1 MIDINKA
8 MIDVS
13 ESKQELN
20 EKLGTAIDLKV
31 NTDELKNAIKTQQD
45 TYNQLVQKLADYQ
58 KEFNSQVS
66 SGAIKKDSEAWFKG
80 QENIQKFTSEIYK
93 ASSELIEFQDKL
105 REIEYDTLQNLI
117 DGFERAVSKIDAQIE
132 LLKSRDEVV
141 PESLYQ
147 EQMDNN
153 NAQIKANKE
162 LRDKKL
168 AEQALY
174 DVNSERYQELAEEI
188 QKIDEETLGLSTDNE
203 KLKDSIFELRF
214 NPLDEALEKYD
225 DLSSEIKSF
234 YDLLNEDAF
243 FDKNGGGTADLAA
256 GLALLQ
262 QNIAVSKQKI
272 SDLTTG
278 LNKLQESFDNGVIS
292 EKEFAEKSK
301 EYRDELQSSVAD
313 VKDFS
318 DAITDLYMKQMQ
330 KEVEATEELIDK
342 YADARKQKESFFQYD
357 KKLKKQQKS
366 VDLIKAQIA
375 ALDGINNT
383 AAQAEKKRLE
393 AELAQ
398 EQESL
403 DDLKHEHKNEIL
415 DLGDE
420 KLKEDLNTMLEDTEF
435 AIASSAEKQQQIIDS
450 MLNSVVGKYQDAFSK
465 INQIIGNTG
474 WVGSNEFNQ
483 NQSQL
488 GTQSGAQS
496 QKDNATQSQSNVGS
510 SSTANGTVTDKI
522 DNNDKFNQQVEQDI
536 TQKPN
541 TDNRPIA
548 ELKLSP
554 TSVSL
559 EEGKST
565 SVKATIRPNDAKNK
579 TLSWTSSDDVIATVS
594 NGTIRANKPGSC
606 KITATTTDGSGI
618 SASVSVNVT
627 KKPEPP
633 KPKPPTPSKP
643 TTSGGNGKPEIG
655 DAVTF
660 ASGRYYYDS
669 QGKRPSGNQ
678 MLGKTVYINRIN
690 TKKWATKPYHVAKD
704 KQGKH
709 ALGWLG
715 LNQIKGYKFGTRHVN
730 KTGEYWTG
738 EGDGNNFT
746 GSPEIIISKDGGV
759 LTHLERGDKVFNHE
773 MSENLWNLA
782 KEGDSLLMNDK
793 ALGLNM
799 NGGNKLV
806 NNNINYN
813 NDVNINNH
821 FEVHGDMDSRVA
833 DKLSKQLEK
842 TILEN
847 GCKFTV
853 NHISNELRKVGL
865 RR

>member
-31 NTDELKNAIKTQQD
+31 NTDELKNAIKAQQD

-132 LLKSRDEVV
+132 LLEARDEVV

-318 DAITDLYMKQMQ
+318 DAISDLYMKQMQ

-342 YADARKQKESFFQYD
+342 YADARKQKEKYFDYD

-375 ALDGINNT
+375 ALEGVNNA

-403 DDLKHEHKNEIL
+403 DNLKHEHSLEIL

-420 KLKEDLNTMLEDTEF
+420 KLKEDLSELLENTEYE
-435 AIASSAEKQQQIIDS
+435 IAHSAEKQQQIIDS
-450 MLNSVVGKYQDAFSK
+450 MLNSVVGKYQSAFDK

-541 TDNRPIA
+541 TDNRPVA

-579 TLSWTSSDDVIATVS
+579 TLSWTSSDDSIATVS

-660 ASGRYYYDS
+660 TSGRYYYDS
-669 QGKRPSGNQ
+669 QGKRPSGKQ

-782 KEGDSLLMNDK
+782 KEGDALLMNDK

-799 NGGNKLV
+799 NGGTKLV

-853 NHISNELRKVGL
+853 NHISTELRKVGL

>member
-1 MIDINKA
+1 
-8 MIDVS
+8 MIDVT

-31 NTDELKNAIKTQQD
+31 NTDELKNAIKAQQD

-132 LLKSRDEVV
+132 LLEARDEVV
-141 PESLYQ
+141 PESLYK

-188 QKIDEETLGLSTDNE
+188 QKIDEETLGLLTDNE

-214 NPLDEALEKYD
+214 SHLDEALEKYD

-301 EYRDELQSSVAD
+301 EYRDELQSSVKD
-313 VKDFS
+313 VKDFQ

-330 KEVEATEELIDK
+330 KENEVLQESIEK
-342 YADARKQKESFFQYD
+342 RKKALRAKEDYYNYD
-357 KKLKKQQKS
+357 KKIKSQTKDISMLQSQINALTGVNNSYAKSELKRLQEQLKKAEEELSETKREHS
-366 VDLIKAQIA
+366 V
-375 ALDGINNT
+375 
-383 AAQAEKKRLE
+383 EM
-393 AELAQ
+393 Q
-398 EQESL
+398 EQGL
-403 DDLKHEHKNEIL
+403 DKMS
-415 DLGDE
+415 
-420 KLKEDLNTMLEDTEF
+420 EDLDKILEDTEF

-450 MLNSVVGKYQDAFSK
+450 MLSKIVGSYQDAFGK
-465 INQIIGNTG
+465 INEIIGNTG

-496 QKDNATQSQSNVGS
+496 QKDNATQSQSNVDS
-510 SSTANGTVTDKI
+510 SSTASGTVTDKI

-541 TDNRPIA
+541 TDNRPVA

-579 TLSWTSSDDVIATVS
+579 TLAWTSSDDAIATVS

-643 TTSGGNGKPEIG
+643 NTSGGNGKPEIG

-678 MLGKTVYINRIN
+678 MLGKTVYISHIN
-690 TKKWATKPYHVAKD
+690 TKKWATKPYHVARD

-799 NGGNKLV
+799 NGGTKII

-821 FEVHGDMDSRVA
+821 FEVHGDMDTRVA
-833 DKLSKQLEK
+833 DQLSKKLEK
-842 TILEN
+842 AIYEN
-847 GCKFTV
+847 GYQYTSKRLY
-853 NHISNELRKVGL
+853 NEGRKVGM
-865 RR
+865 RVKAGV

>member
-20 EKLGTAIDLKV
+20 EKLGTAINLEV
-31 NTDELKNAIKTQQD
+31 NTNELKNAIKAQQD

-132 LLKSRDEVV
+132 LLKTRDEVV
-141 PESLYQ
+141 LESLYK

-168 AEQALY
+168 AEQSLY

-188 QKIDEETLGLSTDNE
+188 QKIDEETLGLLTDNE

-225 DLSSEIKSF
+225 RLNDEIGDFLDLI
-234 YDLLNEDAF
+234 DEDSY
-243 FDKNGGGTADLAA
+243 FDKAGKGTANLAA
-256 GLALLQ
+256 ALALMQ
-262 QNIAVSKQKI
+262 QGIANSKQKV
-272 SDLTTG
+272 SDLRTG
-278 LNKLQESFDNGVIS
+278 LEKLEESFKNGVIS
-292 EKEFAEKSK
+292 EKEYNEKSQ
-301 EYRDELQSSVAD
+301 EYQESIRDSISVTQ
-313 VKDFS
+313 KYES
-318 DAITDLYMKQMQ
+318 QLKDLYLTQMR
-330 KEVEATEELIDK
+330 KEVEATENLIYR
-342 YADARKQKESFFQYD
+342 YADARHQKEKYFDYD

-366 VDLIKAQIA
+366 VDMLKAELA
-375 ALDGINNT
+375 ALEGVNNA
-383 AAQAEKKRLE
+383 AAQARAKQIRADL
-393 AELAQ
+393 Q
-398 EQESL
+398 SEQEAL

-420 KLKEDLNTMLEDTEF
+420 KLKEDLSELLENTEYE
-435 AIASSAEKQQQIIDS
+435 IAHSAEKQQQIIDS

-522 DNNDKFNQQVEQDI
+522 DNNDKFNQKVEQDI

-579 TLSWTSSDDVIATVS
+579 TLSWTSSDDGIATVS

-660 ASGRYYYDS
+660 TSGRYYYDS
-669 QGKRPSGNQ
+669 QGKRPSGKQ

-738 EGDGNNFT
+738 EGEGNNFT

-793 ALGLNM
+793 MLGLNM
-799 NGGNKLV
+799 NGGTKLV

-842 TILEN
+842 TLMEN

>member
-31 NTDELKNAIKTQQD
+31 NTDELKNAIKAQQD

-132 LLKSRDEVV
+132 LLKARDEVV
-141 PESLYQ
+141 PESLYK

-153 NAQIKANKE
+153 NAQIQANKE

-188 QKIDEETLGLSTDNE
+188 QKIDEETLGLLTDNE

-214 NPLDEALEKYD
+214 NSLDEALEKYD

-342 YADARKQKESFFQYD
+342 YADARKQKEKYFDYD

-375 ALDGINNT
+375 ALEGINNAT
-383 AAQAEKKRLE
+383 AQAEKKRLE

-403 DDLKHEHKNEIL
+403 DNLKHEHSLEIL

-420 KLKEDLNTMLEDTEF
+420 KLKEDLSELLENTEYE
-435 AIASSAEKQQQIIDS
+435 IAHSAEKQQQIIDS

-474 WVGSNEFNQ
+474 WVGSSEFNQ

-488 GTQSGAQS
+488 GSQSGAQS

-541 TDNRPIA
+541 TDNRPVA

-579 TLSWTSSDDVIATVS
+579 TLSWTSSDDNIATVS
-594 NGTIRANKPGSC
+594 NGTICANKPGSC

-660 ASGRYYYDS
+660 TSGRYYYDS
-669 QGKRPSGNQ
+669 QGKRPSGKQ

-799 NGGNKLV
+799 NGGTKLV

-833 DKLSKQLEK
+833 DELSKKLKQS
-842 TILEN
+842 ILED
-847 GCKFTV
+847 GYLYTSKKLYT
-853 NHISNELRKVGL
+853 ETK
-865 RR
+865 RRW

>member
-31 NTDELKNAIKTQQD
+31 NTDELKNAIKAQQD

-132 LLKSRDEVV
+132 LLEARNEVV
-141 PESLYQ
+141 PESLYK

-168 AEQALY
+168 SEQALY

-188 QKIDEETLGLSTDNE
+188 QKIDEETLGLLTDNE

-225 DLSSEIKSF
+225 RLNDEIGDFLDLI
-234 YDLLNEDAF
+234 DEDSY
-243 FDKNGGGTADLAA
+243 FDKAGKGTANLAA
-256 GLALLQ
+256 ALALMQ
-262 QNIAVSKQKI
+262 QGIANSKQKV
-272 SDLTTG
+272 SDLKTG
-278 LNKLQESFDNGVIS
+278 LEKLEESFNNGVIS
-292 EKEFAEKSK
+292 EKEYNEKSQEYQESIRDSISVTQKYSDQIK
-301 EYRDELQSSVAD
+301 E
-313 VKDFS
+313 
-318 DAITDLYMKQMQ
+318 LYLTQMQ
-330 KEVEATEELIDK
+330 KENDVLQESIEK
-342 YADARKQKESFFQYD
+342 RKKALRAKEDYYNYD
-357 KKLKKQQKS
+357 KKIKSQTKDISMLQSQINALTGVNNSYAKSELKRLQEQLKKAEEELSETKREHS
-366 VDLIKAQIA
+366 V
-375 ALDGINNT
+375 
-383 AAQAEKKRLE
+383 EM
-393 AELAQ
+393 Q
-398 EQESL
+398 EQGL
-403 DDLKHEHKNEIL
+403 DKMS
-415 DLGDE
+415 
-420 KLKEDLNTMLEDTEF
+420 EDLDKILEDTEYE
-435 AIASSAEKQQQIIDS
+435 ITHSAAKQEEVISS
-450 MLNSVVGKYQDAFSK
+450 MLDRVVGKYQDAFGK

-541 TDNRPIA
+541 TDNRPVA

-579 TLSWTSSDDVIATVS
+579 TLAWTSSNDNIATVS

-633 KPKPPTPSKP
+633 KPKPPTSSKP
-643 TTSGGNGKPEIG
+643 TTGGGNGKPEIG

-678 MLGKTVYINRIN
+678 MLGKTVYISHIN
-690 TKKWATKPYHVAKD
+690 TKKWATKPYHVARD

-715 LNQIKGYKFGTRHVN
+715 LNQIKGYKFGTRYVN

-799 NGGNKLV
+799 NGGTKLV

-821 FEVHGDMDSRVA
+821 FEIHGDMDSRVA

-842 TILEN
+842 TLMEN
-847 GCKFTV
+847 GYKYT
-853 NHISNELRKVGL
+853 SKRLYTETK
-865 RR
+865 RRW